1 MPSGFDRESNP
12 TMSRTPIKLD
22 RLTPSHGIVALLMG
36 LAAALVTGDVWRD
49 IRFIASR
56 DDEYSHI
63 FLVPLVAL
71 WLVWVR
77 RVRLRHCPVSG
88 TLLGPLLAG
97 VGWWTSQY
105 GFNHGMQSLWHG
117 GALLVV
123 VGAVISVLGKHV
135 LFRFFPAIVVLLF
148 LVPFPGEQRQ
158 MIALPLQAWT
168 AQISKVLL
176 DVMRVET
183 EISGNTLTINGVPV
197 MIAEACNGMRLVF
210 PLLLVAYAFAYGL
223 PLRDGV
229 RLLILAAAP
238 LTALAC
244 NVLRTLPTVW
254 LYGRNNELVAR
265 QFHDWSAWA
274 MLPLAFLVLLGLLRV
289 LRWAALPVERYTL
302 AS

>member
-1 MPSGFDRESNP
+1 MA
-12 TMSRTPIKLD
+12 RTPVKLD
-22 RLTPSHGIVALLMG
+22 RLTPTHG
-36 LAAALVTGDVWRD
+36 LAALVMGVLAIVVTREVWSD
-49 IRFIASR
+49 IHFIASR
-56 DDEYSHI
+56 DEEYSHV
-63 FLVPLVAL
+63 FLVPVVAL

-77 RVRLRHCPVSG
+77 RVRFRHCPVSG
-88 TLLGPLLAG
+88 TLLGPLLAAA
-97 VGWWTSQY
+97 GWGISQH

-123 VGAVISVLGKHV
+123 LGAVLSVLGKHV
-135 LFRFFPAIVVLLF
+135 LFRFFPALVVLVF

-176 DVMRVET
+176 DVMGVET

-223 PLRDGV
+223 PLRNGV
-229 RLLILAAAP
+229 RLVVLAAAP

-244 NVLRTLPTVW
+244 NVLRTLPTIW

-274 MLPLAFLVLLGLLRV
+274 MLPVAFLVLLGLLRV
-289 LRWAALPVERYTL
+289 FRWAALPVERYTL
-302 AS
+302 ASQA

>member
-1 MPSGFDRESNP
+1 MP
-12 TMSRTPIKLD
+12 RTPIKFD
-22 RLTPSHGIVALLMG
+22 RLTPTHGLAALLMG
-36 LAAALVTGDVWRD
+36 VVAIVVTREVWAD
-49 IRFIASR
+49 IHFIASR
-56 DDEYSHI
+56 DEEYSHV
-63 FLVPLVAL
+63 FLVPLVAV

-77 RVRLRHCPVSG
+77 RVRFRHCPVSG
-88 TLLGPLLAG
+88 TLLGPLLTA
-97 VGWWTSQY
+97 VGWAVSQH
-105 GFNHGMQSLWHG
+105 GFSHGMQSLWHG

-123 VGAVISVLGKHV
+123 IGAILSVLGKHV
-135 LFRFFPAIVVLLF
+135 LFRFLPALVVLVF

-176 DVMRVET
+176 DLMRVET

-223 PLRDGV
+223 PLRNGV
-229 RLLILAAAP
+229 RLVILAAAP
-238 LTALAC
+238 LTALTC
-244 NVLRTLPTVW
+244 NVLRTLPTIW

-274 MLPLAFLVLLGLLRV
+274 MLPLAFLVLLALLRL

-302 AS
+302 ASQA